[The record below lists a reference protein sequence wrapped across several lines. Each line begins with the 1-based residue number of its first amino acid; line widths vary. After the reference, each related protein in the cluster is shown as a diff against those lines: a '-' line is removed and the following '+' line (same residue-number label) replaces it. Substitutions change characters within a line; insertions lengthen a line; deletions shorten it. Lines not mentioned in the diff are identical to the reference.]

1 MTDGMV
7 VGQAPEAARNRNPGA
22 VDANKKLPFVHLC
35 NHKPRPT
42 VKTLTCLSRLR
53 LERLLAFS
61 MESQFCSLSV
71 RSFNRLREPGP
82 DPALAIRVR
91 SRFGLIEGARDETQS
106 KRGLARRCENRQGI
120 TIHRADCLGE
130 HASHHRRDNKA
141 EILSMNPG
149 LIAGLAAVSGSIV
162 GALGSVV
169 GTWISTRHQDLRDLL
184 AKTIV
189 RREALYSDFIT
200 ESARLLVDA
209 MEHNTSDPQK
219 LIPAYALLSRI
230 RLSSSSSVLAKAE
243 EVIKTILSTY
253 PQPNLTVEQI
263 EFRAVNGEDPLR
275 QFSNTCRA
283 ELESMQKQL

>member
-1 MTDGMV
+1 
-7 VGQAPEAARNRNPGA
+7 
-22 VDANKKLPFVHLC
+22 
-35 NHKPRPT
+35 
-42 VKTLTCLSRLR
+42 
-53 LERLLAFS
+53 
-61 MESQFCSLSV
+61 
-71 RSFNRLREPGP
+71 
-82 DPALAIRVR
+82 
-91 SRFGLIEGARDETQS
+91 
-106 KRGLARRCENRQGI
+106 
-120 TIHRADCLGE
+120 
-130 HASHHRRDNKA
+130 
-141 EILSMNPG
+141 MNSG

-169 GTWISTRHQDLRDLL
+169 GTWITTRHQDLRDLL

-200 ESARLLVDA
+200 ESARVLVDA

-243 EVIKTILSTY
+243 EVMKTILNTY
-253 PQPNLTVEQI
+253 PQPNLRPEQI

-275 QFSNTCRA
+275 QFSNTCRT